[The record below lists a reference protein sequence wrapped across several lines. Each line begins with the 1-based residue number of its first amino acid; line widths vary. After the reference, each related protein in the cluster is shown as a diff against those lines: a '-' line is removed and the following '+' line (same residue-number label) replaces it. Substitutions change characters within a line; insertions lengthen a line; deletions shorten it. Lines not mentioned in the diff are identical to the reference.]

1 MDERRSALHGSAM
14 NPGRLQEIEKIFH
27 AALERPESQRAAF
40 LEEAC
45 AGDGALREEVESLLA
60 HEDAGSFIDSPAIQ
74 VAAKALAQD
83 ESEVRRV
90 REGEQQRIGSMVSHY
105 RILEKLGGGGMGV
118 VYKAEDTRLDRA
130 VAIKFLPEDVAHD
143 REALKRF
150 HREARAASALNHPN
164 ICTVY
169 DLGEHAGQ
177 PFIVME
183 CLEGQTLKERIVGAG
198 LVPAQGRPRGSP
210 LPTAGRPQGAP
221 LRIDELVDLA
231 TQIADAL
238 EAAHSKGIIH
248 RDLKPANIFVTN
260 RGVAKILD
268 FGLAKVPGGRP
279 PGAAGEASSALQ
291 TAVGAVAGTV
301 QYMSPE
307 QALGQPVDARSDLF
321 SFGSVLYEMATG
333 RDAFPGSTASETIA
347 HILHSQPEAIARFN
361 YDVPQELERIIR
373 KCLEKE
379 SENRYQS
386 AKELLVDLRGLKRE
400 RGSSPAAAVAPVS
413 PPAVVGA
420 VREPPLR
427 HSGAILL
434 AATVAVLV
442 IAGLSYNLYRLAHR
456 PPPARE
462 AAMKIT
468 QLTSSGTAGSPTIS
482 PDGKYVAYA
491 RGEQGQMS
499 LWLYQVATGSNVQI
513 VPPAAVTIYPPTFS
527 NDGNYVYYI
536 MFEKGHEYP
545 KGVLCKVASLGG
557 TPRKLFENVF
567 ILGNFSPDGKRL
579 VFVREFPERGEDDL
593 IVANEDGSAE
603 KAIRAFH
610 LPESLY
616 TQPAWSPDGKTIA
629 ICVFTGRKFTYARLV
644 AVSVEDGEEKP
655 IGGAHTWREIMRPA
669 WLPDGSGLIA
679 PASEVTM
686 RYSGL
691 MPVYEISYPSG
702 EARRIT
708 LDLNQYLGMGVTA
721 DGNSLV
727 TLKYEYHPN
736 IVIASMDRTGHA
748 VEEHVLAGSD
758 GRAGLD
764 WTPEGRIVHTAF
776 TATEVNLGSMDAQG
790 GDHKQLTALGVEGE
804 WIMNPSVC
812 GDGQHIVADSNH
824 GGSFGLVR
832 MDADGSNL
840 VRLTGGT
847 FDHAPSCSPDGK
859 WVVFHSWRTGKW
871 TTLWK
876 VSIDGDEPRQLT
888 KEYTY
893 LPVVSPD
900 GKWIACVYS
909 PDPNKAE
916 YKLAILPATGGRLTK
931 TFELK
936 EEPRAV
942 RWTPDGQSLTYPVS
956 GPITVPGTG
965 AATLAANLWNQPI
978 GGGSPRQITNF
989 DMGNMYSF
997 AWSRDGKRLAVV
1009 HGPITGDVVMISNF
1023 RGRE

>member
-1 MDERRSALHGSAM
+1 M
-14 NPGRLQEIEKIFH
+14 NPDRLQEIEKIFH
-27 AALERPESQRAAF
+27 GALERPASQRAAF
-40 LEEAC
+40 LAEAC

-83 ESEVRRV
+83 DSEVRRV
-90 REGEQQRIGSMVSHY
+90 REEERQRIGSMVSHY

-143 REALKRF
+143 HEALKRF
-150 HREARAASALNHPN
+150 HREARAASALDHPN
-164 ICTVY
+164 ICTVH
-169 DLGEHAGQ
+169 DLGEHEGQ

-183 CLEGQTLKERIVGAG
+183 CLEGETLRQRLARDVGPNG
-198 LVPAQGRPRGSP
+198 VRPRPNAVGRYSDVRARHGVP
-210 LPTAGRPQGAP
+210 LQ
-221 LRIDELVDLA
+221 IVELVDLA

-268 FGLAKVPGGRP
+268 FGLAKVPGNRP
-279 PGAAGEASSALQ
+279 PGVAGEASSEIQSVA
-291 TAVGAVAGTV
+291 GAIAGTV

-321 SFGSVLYEMATG
+321 SFGSVLYEVATG

-379 SENRYQS
+379 ADNRYQS

-400 RGSSPAAAVAPVS
+400 RQSSPAAAVAP
-413 PPAVVGA
+413 

-434 AATVAVLV
+434 AATVAILV
-442 IAGLSYNLYRLAHR
+442 IAGLSYNLYRLAYRR
-456 PPPARE
+456 PPPRE
-462 AAMKIT
+462 AAMKMT
-468 QLTSSGTAGSPTIS
+468 QLTSSGTAASPTIS

-499 LWLYQVATGSNVQI
+499 LWLYQVATGSDVQI
-513 VPPAAVTIYPPTFS
+513 VPPATVFIRPPTFS

-536 MFEKGHEYP
+536 MFDKEHP

-579 VFVREFPERGEDDL
+579 VFVRQFPERGEYDL
-593 IVANEDGSAE
+593 MVANEDGSAE
-603 KAIRAFH
+603 KLIRAYH
-610 LPESLY
+610 LPEWLY

-629 ICVFTGRKFTYARLV
+629 ICLFTGSGQNHARLA
-644 AVSVEDGEEKP
+644 AVPVEGGEEKT
-655 IGGAHTWREIMRPA
+655 IGGAHRWSAIMRPV

-679 PASEVTM
+679 AVSEAPSPATRDQVN
-686 RYSGL
+686 
-691 MPVYEISYPSG
+691 EISYPEG
-702 EARRIT
+702 DARRIT
-708 LDLNQYLGMGVTA
+708 VDLNSYAGMGVTA

-727 TLKYEYHPN
+727 TLKIEPHSN
-736 IVIASMDRTGHA
+736 LVVASMDKAGHA
-748 VEEHVLAGSD
+748 VQERALEGGD
-758 GRAGLD
+758 GREGLE
-764 WTPEGRIVHTAF
+764 WTPDGRIVYTAL
-776 TATEVNLGSMDAQG
+776 TAAEVNLGSMDGQG
-790 GDHKQLTALGVEGE
+790 GDRKQLTALGVEGG
-804 WIMNPSVC
+804 WIVNPSVC
-812 GDGQHIVADSNH
+812 GDGRHIVARSNH
-824 GGSFGLVR
+824 GGNTGLVK

-840 VRLTGGT
+840 VRLTSGT
-847 FDHAPSCSPDGK
+847 SDSAPSCSPDGK
-859 WVVFHSWRTGKW
+859 WVVFESMRTGKQA
-871 TTLWK
+871 LWK
-876 VSIDGDEPRQLT
+876 ISIDGGEPTQLT
-888 KEYTY
+888 TERTY
-893 LPVVSPD
+893 LPAVSPD
-900 GKWIACVYS
+900 GKWIACAYW
-909 PDPNKAE
+909 PDPNKPE
-916 YKLAILPATGGRLTK
+916 YKLAILPAAGGRLAK
-931 TFELK
+931 TFEL
-936 EEPRAV
+936 EEVPTGV
-942 RWTPDGQSLTYPVS
+942 KWTPDGQSLTYSVVEPFESLGS
-956 GPITVPGTG
+956 GL
-965 AATLAANLWNQPI
+965 ATLAANLWNQPI
-978 GGGSPRQITNF
+978 ASGPPRQIISF
-989 DMGNMYSF
+989 EPGYIYSF

-1009 HGPITGDVVMISNF
+1009 HGPISSDVVMISNF

>member
-1 MDERRSALHGSAM
+1 M

-27 AALERPESQRAAF
+27 GALERPASQRAAF
-40 LEEAC
+40 VEEAC

-83 ESEVRRV
+83 DSELRRV
-90 REGEQQRIGSMVSHY
+90 QEEGQQRIGSMVSHY

-118 VYKAEDTRLDRA
+118 VYKAEDTRLGRA

-143 REALKRF
+143 HEALKRF

-164 ICTVY
+164 ICTVH

-177 PFIVME
+177 PFMVME

-210 LPTAGRPQGAP
+210 LPTAGRPQGSP

-268 FGLAKVPGGRP
+268 FGLAKVPGNRP
-279 PGAAGEASSALQ
+279 PGMAGEASSELQ
-291 TAVGAVAGTV
+291 SVAGAVAGTV

-379 SENRYQS
+379 ADNRYQS

-400 RGSSPAAAVAPVS
+400 RQSSPAAAVAPVS

-434 AATVAVLV
+434 AAAVAILV

-462 AAMKIT
+462 TAMKIT
-468 QLTSSGTAGSPTIS
+468 QLTTSGAAESPAIS
-482 PDGKYVAYA
+482 RDGKYVAYVQA
-491 RGEQGQMS
+491 EQGQMS
-499 LWLYQVATGSNVQI
+499 LWLYQVATGSHVQI
-513 VPPAAVTIYPPTFS
+513 VPPAAGDMQPPRFS
-527 NDGNYVYYI
+527 NDGNYVYYVI
-536 MFEKGHEYP
+536 SDKEHP
-545 KGVLCKVASLGG
+545 RGVLCKVATLGG
-557 TPRKLFENVF
+557 TPRKLFENLFGFV
-567 ILGNFSPDGKRL
+567 NFSPDGKRL
-579 VFVREFPERGEDDL
+579 AFLRPFPERGEDDL
-593 IVANEDGSAE
+593 MVANEDGSAE
-603 KAIRAFH
+603 KVIRAFQR
-610 LPESLY
+610 PQRASRP
-616 TQPAWSPDGKTIA
+616 PAWSPDGKTLA
-629 ICVFTGRKFTYARLV
+629 ICVFTGPAGNIPRML
-644 AVSVEDGEEKP
+644 AVSVTDGEEKV
-655 IGGAHTWREIMRPA
+655 IGTHTWQEIRSPA
-669 WLPDGSGLIA
+669 WLPDGSGLMA
-679 PASEVTM
+679 AASDGTLL
-686 RYSGL
+686 GTQ
-691 MPVYEISYPSG
+691 VYEISYPQG

-708 LDLNQYLGMGVTA
+708 VDLDSYVGMGVTA

-727 TLKYEYHPN
+727 TLKYERHSN

-748 VEEHVLAGSD
+748 FEEHVLAGRD
-758 GRAGLD
+758 GAQGLD
-764 WTPEGRIVHTAF
+764 WTPGGRIVYTAP
-776 TATEVNLGSMDAQG
+776 TATEENLGSMDAQG
-790 GDHKQLTALGVEGE
+790 GDRKQLTALGVEGE
-804 WIMNPSVC
+804 WIREPSVC
-812 GDGQHIVADSNH
+812 GDGQHIVAESNH
-824 GGSFGLVR
+824 NGNQGLLR
-832 MDADGSNL
+832 MDADGSNM
-840 VRLTGGT
+840 VRLTSGT
-847 FDHAPSCSPDGK
+847 SDTAPSCSPDGK
-859 WVVFHSWRTGKW
+859 WVAFESIRTGKS
-871 TTLWK
+871 TLWK
-876 VSIDGDEPRQLT
+876 ISVDGGEPTQLT
-888 KEYTY
+888 TELTY
-893 LPVVSPD
+893 HPAVSPD
-900 GKWIACVYS
+900 GKWIACVYQ
-909 PDPNKAE
+909 PDPNKQE
-916 YKLAILPATGGRLTK
+916 YKLAIVPAAGGRLAK

-936 EEPRAV
+936 GKPWGV
-942 RWTPDGQSLTYPVS
+942 KWTPDGQSLTYSVYANPVQANV
-956 GPITVPGTG
+956 GAGTT
-965 AATLAANLWNQPI
+965 ASRNLWSQPV
-978 GGGSPRQITNF
+978 GGGPPRPITNF
-989 DMGNMYSF
+989 ETGIISSF

-1023 RGRE
+1023 RGGE